1 MEENKETVVEEVVE
15 ETTEDMEVQT
25 TFNQDSLE
33 VLVEEGVV
41 ENEYKN

>member
-25 TFNQDSLE
+25 TFNQDNLE

-41 ENEYKN
+41 ENEYKD